1 MGHPMTPN
9 KLWISFFSERFPIP
23 RVVGFKSQIEGAQIQ
38 VDETQQPVF
47 IESRQGLIR
56 NVEFGVYVDL
66 QVAEKMH
73 TWLGTQIEQMRKSV
87 S

>member
-1 MGHPMTPN
+1 MTPN
-9 KLWISFFSERFPIP
+9 KLWMSFFSERCPIP
-23 RVVGFKSQIEGAQIQ
+23 RVVGFKSEVQDKQIV

-66 QVAEKMH
+66 QVAEKIH
-73 TWLGTQIEQMRKSV
+73 SWLGAQIEQMRKSAI
-87 S
+87 